1 MKFETIQQIAIFAH
15 CRRLLPFLSF
25 SQSAQGK
32 LLMLK
37 KLNVLHTPDLLHILA
52 SMGHG
57 DEIALVD
64 ANFPAVSMAQRL
76 VRLDGADLPSA
87 VEACVDLMPLDTFVD
102 KPALRMMQVH
112 APDEVPEVQ
121 QVCQKIIDKA
131 EGRHVELAGIP
142 REEFYERAKKAFA
155 VVYTTER
162 RVYGCL
168 LLKKGVVFPD

>member
-1 MKFETIQQIAIFAH
+1 
-15 CRRLLPFLSF
+15 
-25 SQSAQGK
+25 
-32 LLMLK
+32 MLK
-37 KLNVLHTPDLLHILA
+37 KLNPLHTPDLLHVLA

-64 ANFPAVSMAQRL
+64 ANFPAVTMAQRL

-87 VEACVDLMPLDTFVD
+87 VEACMELMPLDTFVD

-112 APDEVPEVQ
+112 APGEVPEVQ
-121 QVCQKIIDKA
+121 QICQKIIDKA
-131 EGRHVELAGIP
+131 EGKHVELAGIS
-142 REEFYERAKKAFA
+142 REEFYERTKKAFA
-155 VVYTTER
+155 VVFTTER

>member
-1 MKFETIQQIAIFAH
+1 
-15 CRRLLPFLSF
+15 
-25 SQSAQGK
+25 
-32 LLMLK
+32 MLK
-37 KLNVLHTPDLLHILA
+37 KLNVLHTPDLLYILA

-87 VEACVDLMPLDTFVD
+87 VEACLDLMPLDTFVD
-102 KPALRMMQVH
+102 QPALRMMQVH
-112 APDEVPEVQ
+112 APAEVPEVQ

-131 EGRHVELAGIP
+131 EGRPVELAGIP
-142 REEFYERAKKAFA
+142 REDFYERAKKAFA
-155 VVYTTER
+155 VVSTAER

-168 LLKKGVVFPD
+168 ILKKGVVMPD

>member
-1 MKFETIQQIAIFAH
+1 
-15 CRRLLPFLSF
+15 
-25 SQSAQGK
+25 
-32 LLMLK
+32 MLK
-37 KLNVLHTPDLLHILA
+37 KLNVLHTPDLLHVLA

-102 KPALRMMQVH
+102 QPALRMMQVH
-112 APDEVPEVQ
+112 APNEVPEVQ
-121 QVCQKIIDKA
+121 QACQKVIDKA

-142 REEFYERAKKAFA
+142 REDFYERAKKAFA
-155 VVYTTER
+155 VVFTSER

-168 LLKKGVVFPD
+168 ILKKGVVFPG